1 MKKSTSVS
9 RILGGVILTATA
21 LAACSDSPLSPAR
34 DPAFDMTG
42 AGATVTQFTTTDLA
56 TGLVDPGLTEVRGP
70 YLVVR
75 GVVATSRITAS
86 DPRATGNAVITI
98 NEQLLLADG
107 SGPAWGKFEV
117 EADVGGVWTGSW
129 TGQREPFGPG
139 VWVATVNLVG
149 RGRGGA
155 IDGLE
160 FKAEELIYTTADLS
174 AGFIGYASG
183 TILQPH

>member
-1 MKKSTSVS
+1 MKKSTRVW
-9 RILGGVILTATA
+9 RILGGGVLTAAA
-21 LAACSDSPLSPAR
+21 LAACSDSPVSPAH
-34 DPAFDMTG
+34 DPAFNVTG

-56 TGLVDPGLTEVRGP
+56 TGLVDPGRTEVRGP
-70 YLVVR
+70 HLVVR

-98 NEQLLLADG
+98 NQQLLLADG
-107 SGPAWGKFEV
+107 SGPVWGKLEV

-129 TGQREPFGPG
+129 TGQREPAGPG
-139 VWVATVNLVG
+139 VWVGTLKLVG

-160 FKAEELIYTTADLS
+160 FKAEELLYTTADLS
-174 AGFIGYASG
+174 GGFIGHAAG